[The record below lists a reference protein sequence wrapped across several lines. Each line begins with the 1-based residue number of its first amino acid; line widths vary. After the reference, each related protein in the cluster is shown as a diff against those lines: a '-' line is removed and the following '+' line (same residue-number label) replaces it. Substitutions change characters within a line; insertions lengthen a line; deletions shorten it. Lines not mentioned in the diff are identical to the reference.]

1 MARIG
6 FAFGVSAQLSV
17 QDVVELAK
25 TAEEKGYESFWITEG
40 SGRDSISQLAVVAAN
55 TSDIRLGT
63 GIVNIYSRSPSLMA
77 MTAASMDDISQGRFI
92 LGLGAGHKQTI
103 EGNHGVPLLKP
114 ATRMRDYISIVKSA
128 LKGGQVAYQGGAV
141 SVSAFTLAMKP
152 FRSSLPVYVAT
163 LGGPMAEVAGEVA
176 DGVVPL
182 LASPEGIQELVSG
195 IKMGAE
201 RVGRSPSE
209 VDVAC
214 FIIAAA
220 SHDASAAE
228 AEARRQIARYARL
241 PFYQKM
247 MRISGFEP
255 EMEVIAKAWV
265 EGNGAEVPGLI
276 SDRMLDSLALIG
288 NPEDWTDSVQRFVD
302 AGVTLPIVYAA
313 AVGEDA
319 LGSLQDAL
327 NPLAPSLSA

>member
-128 LKGGQVAYQGGAV
+128 LKGGQVAYQG
-141 SVSAFTLAMKP
+141 
-152 FRSSLPVYVAT
+152 
-163 LGGPMAEVAGEVA
+163 
-176 DGVVPL
+176 
-182 LASPEGIQELVSG
+182 
-195 IKMGAE
+195 
-201 RVGRSPSE
+201 
-209 VDVAC
+209 
-214 FIIAAA
+214 
-220 SHDASAAE
+220 
-228 AEARRQIARYARL
+228 
-241 PFYQKM
+241 
-247 MRISGFEP
+247 
-255 EMEVIAKAWV
+255 
-265 EGNGAEVPGLI
+265 
-276 SDRMLDSLALIG
+276 
-288 NPEDWTDSVQRFVD
+288 
-302 AGVTLPIVYAA
+302 
-313 AVGEDA
+313 
-319 LGSLQDAL
+319 
-327 NPLAPSLSA
+327 